1 MSFDHVGSSLRT
13 SLGSSPLPTEET
25 WESFSQRWPKSGTA
39 FPGGWSTLGSSES
52 PSDAVECLLSD
63 VLEMTVSERFALS
76 ARAAK
81 GILRRADARGKTLP
95 VELEQ
100 ALRELAA

>member
-1 MSFDHVGSSLRT
+1 
-13 SLGSSPLPTEET
+13 
-25 WESFSQRWPKSGTA
+25 
-39 FPGGWSTLGSSES
+39 
-52 PSDAVECLLSD
+52 LSD
-63 VLEMTVSERFALS
+63 VLETTVSERFALS
-76 ARAAK
+76 ARAAR